1 MCGMPPK
8 AAGGVAQRLEV
19 GVGVEASARCIM
31 SDMAEAEVGKVDL
44 AKTKD
49 HRGRGSRRGS
59 RDLGKI

>member
-31 SDMAEAEVGKVDL
+31 SEMAEAEVGKVDL
-44 AKTKD
+44 DVASLFLEQAEAFF
-49 HRGRGSRRGS
+49 G
-59 RDLGKI
+59 

>member
-31 SDMAEAEVGKVDL
+31 SEMAEAEVGKVDL
-44 AKTKD
+44 DVASLFLA
-49 HRGRGSRRGS
+49 RAEALFG
-59 RDLGKI
+59 

>member
-31 SDMAEAEVGKVDL
+31 SEMAEVEVGKVDL
-44 AKTKD
+44 DVASLFLEQAEAFF
-49 HRGRGSRRGS
+49 G
-59 RDLGKI
+59 